1 MNMSLACCPGGLG
14 SFPAVGVVTSLQ
26 YYDAFLPFSSRVI
39 GKKKPA
45 MIIGMYKK
53 KKKEPSRA
61 ILGKRKKKNWSK
73 RPQF

>member
-45 MIIGMYKK
+45 MIIGMLK
-53 KKKEPSRA
+53 RFQNM
-61 ILGKRKKKNWSK
+61 GKRKKKRSK
-73 RPQF
+73 RHQF